1 MFFLLSS
8 IAAAAEK
15 SDYVY
20 NYTATQLIN
29 ETNSKQQRPI
39 ASLTK
44 LMTALLVVE
53 SAPDWSIKINYKGN
67 VFFNKLVSKE
77 ELLESLLI
85 RSDNNAAE
93 AFANA
98 WPGGR
103 DVFIHTMNARAENL
117 GMINTHYDDPSGLS
131 KNNVS
136 TAEELARLVIEAS
149 RYDIIKKISSSKYLT
164 IEKKIGKKI
173 KLVEIGNTNQQLL
186 FEFDNIIL
194 SKTGFTTPAGR
205 CLALMVDKQG
215 TKYIIIILG
224 EKNPKERA
232 DKARQLINNYAT
244 IQEAEKD
251 KSFWSFFYKQQ
262 GYENE

>member
-1 MFFLLSS
+1 M
-8 IAAAAEK
+8 AAEK

-20 NYTATQLIN
+20 NYSAAKLIK
-29 ETNSKQQRPI
+29 ETNSKQQRPM

-44 LMTALLVVE
+44 LMTALIVVE
-53 SAPDWSIKINYKGN
+53 SDPDWTVKIKYKGN
-67 VFFNKLVSKE
+67 VFFNRMVSKE

-93 AFANA
+93 AFADA

-131 KNNVS
+131 RNNVS

-149 RYDIIKKISSSKYLT
+149 RYDLIRNISSSKYLT

-173 KLVEIGNTNQQLL
+173 KSVEIGNTNQQLL

-194 SKTGFTTPAGR
+194 SKTGFTNPAGR

-232 DKARQLINNYAT
+232 DKARHLINDYAT

-251 KSFWSFFYKQQ
+251 RSFWSFFYKQQ

>member
-186 FEFDNIIL
+186 FCSHSGTILDLHNII
-194 SKTGFTTPAGR
+194 
-205 CLALMVDKQG
+205 G
-215 TKYIIIILG
+215 TKANFQTGSQKYRFSRIDNASLVSSI
-224 EKNPKERA
+224 
-232 DKARQLINNYAT
+232 DKIPTCVTKMGMGWN
-244 IQEAEKD
+244 
-251 KSFWSFFYKQQ
+251 FC
-262 GYENE
+262 